1 MLLFLSLWNKK
12 RERKLLH
19 LIYLHKCRK
28 RILSKLLHKYWN
40 VYFSTGWAGGGH
52 FCGLV
57 CSVFMPLQTLCK
69 VEFRW
74 LELGTS
80 DDQLAYFFFFS
91 LFSVS
96 PGCCPCMRELPPSAL
111 AFLST
116 CILSLYIYIYLSDI
130 QIVT

>member
-80 DDQLAYFFFFS
+80 DDQLAYFFFFLFFCLSRLLS
-91 LFSVS
+91 LHERTPTFCS
-96 PGCCPCMRELPPSAL
+96 G
-111 AFLST
+111 
-116 CILSLYIYIYLSDI
+116 LSLYMYPLFIYIYLFI
-130 QIVT
+130 

>member
-80 DDQLAYFFFFS
+80 DDQLAYFFFFFSFFCLSRLLS
-91 LFSVS
+91 LHERTPTFCS
-96 PGCCPCMRELPPSAL
+96 G
-111 AFLST
+111 
-116 CILSLYIYIYLSDI
+116 LSLYMYPLFIYIYLFI
-130 QIVT
+130 

>member
-80 DDQLAYFFFFS
+80 DDQLAYFFFFP
-91 LFSVS
+91 L
-96 PGCCPCMRELPPSAL
+96 
-111 AFLST
+111 FLS
-116 CILSLYIYIYLSDI
+116 LPAA
-130 QIVT
+130 VPA